1 MQKSKKILLLSI
13 LLIISCLIP
22 HCYAETY
29 RSYELLDHPGGSTHY
44 RLNVVVQQSLYD
56 YYLAKNHALYSND
69 DFAKFVTPYAL
80 KPIADRLWEIYTDYE
95 DFANAVLMIV
105 HEIPYDNSSAFPKYP
120 VETLVENKGDCDI
133 FSYVAA
139 SILKAGGLNVVL
151 LYYESQPQSHMN
163 IAVSLSH
170 TPQDARGQ
178 VYYVTINGTQYYM
191 AETTG
196 GDWENGW
203 RVGECP
209 DSLRY
214 APVQIITLENSEQS
228 TFGQV
233 SASYQTL
240 ASSSISLAISPTF
253 LIQGSV
259 VTITGQLSPA
269 LQNETIII
277 YIRTNT
283 LPWRILGEVNT
294 TYGGNYAYGWSAETA
309 DICYIRAS
317 WSGNENYSVADSSI
331 QTVTILSTFFIALLG
346 ITAVLACVGIVVFL
360 LSRQSHSA
368 VQEVQAPEMPS
379 V

>member
-1 MQKSKKILLLSI
+1 MEKSKKILLLSI
-13 LLIISCLIP
+13 FLTLSCLIP
-22 HCYAETY
+22 YCYAETY
-29 RSYELLDHPGGSTHY
+29 NRSYEFLDHPSGSIHY

-56 YYLAKNHALYSND
+56 YYLEKSHALYSND

-80 KPIADRLWEIYTDYE
+80 KPIADRLWEIYTDDE

-105 HEIPYDNSSAFPKYP
+105 HQIPYEVTVPPQYP

-133 FSYVAA
+133 FSCVAA

-151 LYYESQPQSHMN
+151 LYYESQSHMN

-170 TPQDARGQ
+170 MPLDVRGQ
-178 VYYVTINGTQYYM
+178 VYYVTVDGVQYYM

-209 DSLRY
+209 DTLKD

-233 SASYQTL
+233 SASYQIL
-240 ASSSISLAISPTF
+240 ASSSISLTISQIF

-259 VTITGQLSPA
+259 VTIAGQLSPA

-277 YIRTNT
+277 YIRVNNS
-283 LPWRILGEVNT
+283 PWIVLDEVNT
-294 TYGGNYAYGWSAETA
+294 TNDGNYAYAWSAEA
-309 DICYIRAS
+309 AGICYIRAS
-317 WSGNENYSVADSSI
+317 WSGNEDYSVADSSI

-346 ITAVLACVGIVVFL
+346 VAVILACVGIVVFL
-360 LSRQSHSA
+360 SSRQSLSA
-368 VQEVQAPEMPS
+368 VQEVQPPETPS
-379 V
+379 I

>member
-1 MQKSKKILLLSI
+1 
-13 LLIISCLIP
+13 
-22 HCYAETY
+22 
-29 RSYELLDHPGGSTHY
+29 
-44 RLNVVVQQSLYD
+44 
-56 YYLAKNHALYSND
+56 
-69 DFAKFVTPYAL
+69 
-80 KPIADRLWEIYTDYE
+80 
-95 DFANAVLMIV
+95 
-105 HEIPYDNSSAFPKYP
+105 
-120 VETLVENKGDCDI
+120 
-133 FSYVAA
+133 
-139 SILKAGGLNVVL
+139 
-151 LYYESQPQSHMN
+151 
-163 IAVSLSH
+163 
-170 TPQDARGQ
+170 
-178 VYYVTINGTQYYM
+178 M

>member
-1 MQKSKKILLLSI
+1 MEKSKKFLLLSI
-13 LLIISCLIP
+13 LLIFSCLIP
-22 HCYAETY
+22 YCYAETY
-29 RSYELLDHPGGSTHY
+29 SCSYELLDHPEGSTHY

-56 YYLAKNHALYSND
+56 YYVEKSHTLNSND

-80 KPIADRLWEIYTDYE
+80 KPIADRLWEIYTDDE

-105 HEIPYDNSSAFPKYP
+105 HQITYEVTVSPKYP
-120 VETLVENKGDCDI
+120 VETLVENTGDCDI

-151 LYYESQPQSHMN
+151 LYYESQSHMN
-163 IAVSLSH
+163 IAISLSH
-170 TPQDARGQ
+170 TPHDARGQ
-178 VYYVTINGTQYYM
+178 VYYVTVNGTQYYT

-209 DSLRY
+209 DTLKN
-214 APVQIITLENSEQS
+214 AQAQTITLENSEQS

-240 ASSSISLAISPTF
+240 ASSSVSLTISPAF

-277 YIRTNT
+277 YVRVDDY
-283 LPWRILGEVNT
+283 PWTVLGEVNT
-294 TYGGNYAYGWSAETA
+294 TDGGNYAYAWSAEA
-309 DICYIRAS
+309 AGICYIRAS
-317 WSGNENYSVADSSI
+317 WSGNDDYSAADSQI

-346 ITAVLACVGIVVFL
+346 VTAVLTCVGIVVFL
-360 LSRQSHSA
+360 LSRQSRSA
-368 VQEVQAPEMPS
+368 VQEVQPPEAPS
-379 V
+379 I

>member
-1 MQKSKKILLLSI
+1 MEKSKKILLLSI
-13 LLIISCLIP
+13 FLTLSCLIP
-22 HCYAETY
+22 HCYAETFD
-29 RSYELLDHPGGSTHY
+29 RSYELLDHPSGSIYY

-56 YYLAKNHALYSND
+56 YYLEKSHALYSNG

-80 KPIADRLWEIYTDYE
+80 KPIADRLWEIYIDDE
-95 DFANAVLMIV
+95 DFANAVLMIM
-105 HEIPYDNSSAFPKYP
+105 HQIPYEVTVPPKYP

-133 FSYVAA
+133 FSCFAA

-151 LYYESQPQSHMN
+151 LYYESQSHMN
-163 IAVSLSH
+163 IAVSFSH
-170 TPQDARGQ
+170 VPHDVRGQ
-178 VYYVTINGTQYYM
+178 VYYVTVDGVQYYM

-209 DSLRY
+209 DTLKD

-240 ASSSISLAISPTF
+240 ASSSISLTISQAF

-269 LQNETIII
+269 LQNETIVI
-277 YIRTNT
+277 YIRVNNS
-283 LPWRILGEVNT
+283 PWIVLDEVNT
-294 TYGGNYAYGWSAETA
+294 TNDGNYAYAWSAEA
-309 DICYIRAS
+309 AGICYIRAS
-317 WSGNENYSVADSSI
+317 WSGNEDYSVADSSI

-346 ITAVLACVGIVVFL
+346 VAVILACVGIVVFL
-360 LSRQSHSA
+360 SSRQSRSA
-368 VQEVQAPEMPS
+368 VQEVQPPETPS
-379 V
+379 I

>member
-1 MQKSKKILLLSI
+1 MEKSKKIILLSI
-13 LLIISCLIP
+13 LFTFSCLVP
-22 HCYAETY
+22 YCHAETY
-29 RSYELLDHPGGSTHY
+29 NRSYELLDHPGGSTHY

-56 YYLAKNHALYSND
+56 YYVTKSHALYSSD

-105 HEIPYDNSSAFPKYP
+105 HQIPYEVTVPPKYP

-133 FSYVAA
+133 FSYIAA

-151 LYYESQPQSHMN
+151 LYYENPPESHMN

-178 VYYVTINGTQYYM
+178 VYYVTINGTKYYM

-196 GDWENGW
+196 DDWENGW

-209 DSLRY
+209 DQLRN

-228 TFGQV
+228 SFGQV
-233 SASYQTL
+233 SASYQNLT
-240 ASSSISLAISPTF
+240 SSSISLAISPTF

-259 VTITGQLSPA
+259 VTMTGQLSPA
-269 LQNETIII
+269 LQNETIVI
-277 YIRTNT
+277 YIRTSS
-283 LPWRILGEVNT
+283 LSWRVLGEVNT
-294 TYGGNYAYGWSAETA
+294 TYGGNYTYAWIAETG

-317 WSGNENYSVADSSI
+317 WSGNENYSVADSQI

-360 LSRQSHSA
+360 LSRQSRSA
-368 VQEVQAPEMPS
+368 VQEVQPPEMPS
-379 V
+379 I

>member
-1 MQKSKKILLLSI
+1 MEKSKKIILLSI
-13 LLIISCLIP
+13 LFTFSCLIP
-22 HCYAETY
+22 HCCADTY
-29 RSYELLDHPGGSTHY
+29 RSYELLDHPGGSIHY

-56 YYLAKNHALYSND
+56 YYVTKSHALYSSD

-105 HEIPYDNSSAFPKYP
+105 HQIPYEVTVPPKYP
-120 VETLVENKGDCDI
+120 VETLVESRGDCDI
-133 FSYVAA
+133 FSYAAA

-151 LYYESQPQSHMN
+151 LYYESQSHMN
-163 IAVSLSH
+163 IAVSLPH
-170 TPQDARGQ
+170 VPQDARGQ
-178 VYYVTINGTQYYM
+178 VYYVTVNGTQYYM

-196 GDWENGW
+196 DDWENGW

-209 DSLRY
+209 DSLRN

-233 SASYQTL
+233 SASYQNL

-269 LQNETIII
+269 LQNETIVI
-277 YIRTNT
+277 YIRTSS
-283 LPWRILGEVNT
+283 LPWRVLGEANT
-294 TYGGNYAYGWSAETA
+294 TNGGNYAFAWSAETG

-317 WSGNENYSVADSSI
+317 WSGNENYSVADSPI

-360 LSRQSHSA
+360 LSRQSRSA
-368 VQEVQAPEMPS
+368 VQEVQPPEMPS

>member
-1 MQKSKKILLLSI
+1 MEKPKKILLLSI
-13 LLIISCLIP
+13 LLILSCLIP
-22 HCYAETY
+22 YCHAETY
-29 RSYELLDHPGGSTHY
+29 NRSYELLDHPDGSTHY

-56 YYLAKNHALYSND
+56 YYTEKSHTLNSND

-80 KPIADRLWEIYTDYE
+80 KPIADRLWEIYTDDE

-105 HEIPYDNSSAFPKYP
+105 HQIPYEVTVPPKYP
-120 VETLVENKGDCDI
+120 VETLVDNTGDCDI

-139 SILKAGGLNVVL
+139 SILKAGGFNVVL
-151 LYYESQPQSHMN
+151 LYYESQSHMN

-170 TPQDARGQ
+170 TPHDARGQ
-178 VYYVTINGTQYYM
+178 VYYVTVNGTSYYM

-196 GDWENGW
+196 EDWENGW

-209 DSLRY
+209 DMLKN

-240 ASSSISLAISPTF
+240 ASSSISLTISPAF

-259 VTITGQLSPA
+259 ATITGQLSPA

-277 YIRTNT
+277 YIRMNNS
-283 LPWRILGEVNT
+283 PWIVLDEVNT
-294 TYGGNYAYGWSAETA
+294 TYGGNYAYAWSAETA
-309 DICYIRAS
+309 GIYYIRAS
-317 WSGNENYSVADSSI
+317 WSGNEDYSVADSQI
-331 QTVTILSTFFIALLG
+331 QTITVLSTFFIALLG
-346 ITAVLACVGIVVFL
+346 VTVVLACVGIVVFL
-360 LSRQSHSA
+360 LSRQSRSA
-368 VQEVQAPEMPS
+368 VQEVQPPEAPS

>member
-1 MQKSKKILLLSI
+1 MEKPKKILLLSI
-13 LLIISCLIP
+13 LLTLACLIP

-29 RSYELLDHPGGSTHY
+29 SRSYELLDHPDGSIHY
-44 RLNVVVQQSLYD
+44 RLNVVIQQSLYD
-56 YYLAKNHALYSND
+56 YYLQKSHTLYSND

-80 KPIADRLWEIYTDYE
+80 KPIADRLWEIYTDDE
-95 DFANAVLMIV
+95 DFTNAVLMIV
-105 HEIPYDNSSAFPKYP
+105 HQITYEVTVPPKYP
-120 VETLVENKGDCDI
+120 VETLVEEKGDCDI

-151 LYYESQPQSHMN
+151 LYYESQSHMN

-170 TPQDARGQ
+170 TPHDTRGQ
-178 VYYVTINGTQYYM
+178 VYYVTVNGAQYYM

-209 DSLRY
+209 DELKN
-214 APVQIITLENSEQS
+214 APVQTITLENSEQS

-233 SASYQTL
+233 SASYQNL
-240 ASSSISLAISPTF
+240 ASSSISLAISSAF

-269 LQNETIII
+269 LQNETIVI
-277 YIRTNT
+277 YIRMSNS
-283 LPWRILGEVNT
+283 PWIVLGEINT
-294 TYGGNYAYGWSAETA
+294 TYDGSYAYAWNAETA
-309 DICYIRAS
+309 GICYIRAS
-317 WSGNENYSVADSSI
+317 WSGNENYSVADSQI
-331 QTVTILSTFFIALLG
+331 QMVTILSTFFIVLLG
-346 ITAVLACVGIVVFL
+346 VAIILACLGIVVFL
-360 LSRQSHSA
+360 SSRQSRSA
-368 VQEVQAPEMPS
+368 VQEVQPPEIPS

>member
-1 MQKSKKILLLSI
+1 MEKSKKILSLSI
-13 LLIISCLIP
+13 LLIIYCLIP
-22 HCYAETY
+22 YCYAETCNC
-29 RSYELLDHPGGSTHY
+29 SYEILDHPDGSTHY
-44 RLNVVVQQSLYD
+44 RLNVVVQRSLYD
-56 YYLAKNHALYSND
+56 YYLEKSHTLNSNN

-80 KPIADRLWEIYTDYE
+80 KPIADKLREIYTGDE

-105 HEIPYDNSSAFPKYP
+105 HQIPYEVTVPPKYP
-120 VETLVENKGDCDI
+120 VETLIENKGDCDI

-139 SILKAGGLNVVL
+139 SILKAGGLDVVL
-151 LYYESQPQSHMN
+151 LYYESQSHMN

-170 TPQDARGQ
+170 TPHDARGQ
-178 VYYVTINGTQYYM
+178 VYYVTVDGTQYYM
-191 AETTG
+191 AELTG

-209 DSLRY
+209 DSLKN

-283 LPWRILGEVNT
+283 LPWRV
-294 TYGGNYAYGWSAETA
+294 
-309 DICYIRAS
+309 
-317 WSGNENYSVADSSI
+317 
-331 QTVTILSTFFIALLG
+331 
-346 ITAVLACVGIVVFL
+346 
-360 LSRQSHSA
+360 
-368 VQEVQAPEMPS
+368 
-379 V
+379 